1 MPTFKDVAHADL
13 KALGFEKKAAGQWY
27 APNENSDFHV
37 HLIGLNH
44 SPGYD
49 PVKNR
54 NPPEFLMV
62 KQVELKV
69 TQKNRWWG
77 DIQDDG
83 TFNFDPTKIAGK
95 EWGAVKRHKAAELLK
110 IVPGALIAS

>member
-13 KALGFEKKAAGQWY
+13 KALGFEKKAGGQWY

-54 NPPEFLMV
+54 NPPEFLTV
-62 KQVELKV
+62 KKVELKV
-69 TQKNRWWG
+69 TQDHRWWG

-83 TFNFDPTKIAGK
+83 TFNFDSAKIAK
-95 EWGAVKRHKAAELLK
+95 WGPVNKSKATELLK
-110 IVPGALIAS
+110 KVPPILVHS